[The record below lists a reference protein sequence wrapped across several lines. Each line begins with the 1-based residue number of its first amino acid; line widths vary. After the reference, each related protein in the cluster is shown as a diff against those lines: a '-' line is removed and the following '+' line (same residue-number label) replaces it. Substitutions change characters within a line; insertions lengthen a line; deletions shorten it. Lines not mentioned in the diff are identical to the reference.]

1 MGRGARPADVV
12 SRPRDAA
19 ATKAALLDAATK
31 LFGERGFDRT
41 TVRDIASLAGVN
53 QALLFRYYGSKDA
66 LFATVLA
73 TQSRELLEDSPAE
86 HLLRNVLL
94 RMMEEKPRRE
104 DHPLYAV
111 LRSSHHDSA
120 AEVVRRQLGE
130 EYARALASL
139 TDAEDAELRADLVL
153 AWVVGIGVLR
163 TVFGKQPLANADAA
177 TVASL
182 VTQAASVLLEHTEP
196 G

>member
-1 MGRGARPADVV
+1 M

-19 ATKAALLDAATK
+19 ATRAALLDAATK

-41 TVRDIASLAGVN
+41 TVRDIANLAGVN

-86 HLLRNVLL
+86 HLLRTVLL
-94 RMMEEKPRRE
+94 RMLEEKPRRE

-153 AWVVGIGVLR
+153 AWIVGIGVLR
-163 TVFGKQPLANADAA
+163 TVFGKQPLAAA
-177 TVASL
+177 NSEDVAAL
-182 VTQAASVLLEHTEP
+182 VTRAASVLLEHTDV

>member
-1 MGRGARPADVV
+1 M

-41 TVRDIASLAGVN
+41 TVRDIANLAGVN

-86 HLLRNVLL
+86 HLLRTVLL
-94 RMMEEKPRRE
+94 RMLEKQPRRE

-120 AEVVRRQLGE
+120 ADVVRRQLGE

-139 TDAEDAELRADLVL
+139 TDAQDAELRADLVL

-163 TVFGKQPLANADAA
+163 TVFGKQPLAGADSAEVAA
-177 TVASL
+177 L
-182 VTQAASVLLEHTEP
+182 VIRAAAVLLEHTDV

>member
-1 MGRGARPADVV
+1 M
-12 SRPRDAA
+12 SRPRDAG
-19 ATKAALLDAATK
+19 ATKAALLDAATE

-41 TVRDIASLAGVN
+41 TVRDIANLAGVN

-86 HLLRNVLL
+86 HLLRTVLL
-94 RMMEEKPRRE
+94 RMLEEKPRRE

-120 AEVVRRQLGE
+120 VDVVRQQLGE
-130 EYARALASL
+130 EYSRALASL

-163 TVFGKQPLANADAA
+163 TVFGKQPLAGADSADVAA
-177 TVASL
+177 L
-182 VTQAASVLLEHTEP
+182 VTRAASVLLEHTDV

>member
-1 MGRGARPADVV
+1 M

-86 HLLRNVLL
+86 QLLRNVLL

-111 LRSSHHDSA
+111 LRSAHHDSA

-130 EYARALASL
+130 EYARALSSL

-163 TVFGKQPLANADAA
+163 TVFGKEPLAEADAA
-177 TVASL
+177 TVAAL
-182 VTQAASVLLEHTEP
+182 VTRAASVLLEHSQP

>member
-1 MGRGARPADVV
+1 M

-41 TVRDIASLAGVN
+41 TVRDIANLAGVN
-53 QALLFRYYGSKDA
+53 QALLFRYFGSKDA
-66 LFATVLA
+66 LFATVLT

-94 RMMEEKPRRE
+94 RMLEEKPRRE

-120 AEVVRRQLGE
+120 ADLVRRQLGE

-139 TDAEDAELRADLVL
+139 TDADDAQLRADLVL
-153 AWVVGIGVLR
+153 AWIVGIGVLR
-163 TVFGKQPLANADAA
+163 TMFGKEPLAGADRAEVAA
-177 TVASL
+177 L
-182 VTQAASVLLEHTEP
+182 VTKAASVLLEHTEP

>member
-1 MGRGARPADVV
+1 M

-19 ATKAALLDAATK
+19 ATKAALLEAATK

-41 TVRDIASLAGVN
+41 TVRDIATLAGVN
-53 QALLFRYYGSKDA
+53 QALLFRYFGSKDA

-86 HLLRNVLL
+86 RLLRTVLL
-94 RMMEEKPRRE
+94 RVMEDKPRRE

-120 AEVVRRQLGE
+120 ADVVRQQLGE

-139 TDAEDAELRADLVL
+139 TDADDAELRADLVL

-163 TVFGKQPLANADAA
+163 AVFAKQPLAGADREA
-177 TVASL
+177 VAEL
-182 VTQAASVLLEHTEP
+182 VTRAAAVLLEHTEV

>member
-1 MGRGARPADVV
+1 V

-94 RMMEEKPRRE
+94 RMMEETPRRE

-130 EYARALASL
+130 EYARALSSL
-139 TDAEDAELRADLVL
+139 TDAKDAELRGDLVL

-163 TVFGKQPLANADAA
+163 SVFGKQPLADADAD
-177 TVASL
+177 TVAAL
-182 VTQAASVLLEHTEP
+182 VTQAASVLLEHTEA

>member
-1 MGRGARPADVV
+1 V

-41 TVRDIASLAGVN
+41 TVRDIANLAGVN

-73 TQSRELLEDSPAE
+73 TRSRELIEDSPAE
-86 HLLRNVLL
+86 HLLRTVLL
-94 RMMEEKPRRE
+94 RMLEETPRRE

-130 EYARALASL
+130 EYTRALASL

-163 TVFGKQPLANADAA
+163 TVFGKQPLADADGAEVA
-177 TVASL
+177 TL
-182 VTQAASVLLEHTEP
+182 VTRAAAVLLEHTDT

>member
-1 MGRGARPADVV
+1 M

-19 ATKAALLDAATK
+19 ATKAALLAAATR
-31 LFGERGFDRT
+31 LFGERGFDHT

-53 QALLFRYYGSKDA
+53 QALLFRYFGSKDA
-66 LFATVLA
+66 LFAAVLA
-73 TQSRELLEDSPAE
+73 TRSRELLEDSPAE

-94 RMMEEKPRRE
+94 RMMEEEPRRE
-104 DHPLYAV
+104 DHPLYAA
-111 LRSSHHDSA
+111 LRSAHHDSA

-130 EYARALASL
+130 DYARALSSL

-163 TVFGKQPLANADAA
+163 SVFGKQPLAGADGAA
-177 TVASL
+177 VAAL
-182 VTQAASVLLEHTEP
+182 VTRAASVLLEDIETVDGP
-196 G
+196 

>member
-1 MGRGARPADVV
+1 V

-41 TVRDIASLAGVN
+41 TVRDIANLAGVN

-86 HLLRNVLL
+86 HLLRTVLL
-94 RMMEEKPRRE
+94 RMLEERPRRE

-120 AEVVRRQLGE
+120 ADVVRRQLGE
-130 EYARALASL
+130 EYTRALASL
-139 TDAEDAELRADLVL
+139 TDAQDAELRADLVL

-163 TVFGKQPLANADAA
+163 TVFGKQPLAGADSADVAA
-177 TVASL
+177 L
-182 VTQAASVLLEHTEP
+182 VTRAAAVLLEHTDV